1 MSDQKNTTDTP
12 NIDDY
17 LLNINIEDSNAPSDN
32 KMEQGLDMDFLN
44 QLGVE
49 TDTQKSTP
57 NAPADE
63 FSLDSL
69 SPPTQDVQTPTGDD
83 NLDFLNQTST
93 QDDTPNISN
102 IAGVATIGAGVGTAT
117 NAIADNVKDEIKD
130 ATKKGK
136 GFFSGRFGKKQKP
149 APTTQ
154 NTNKKDSFTET
165 LLANKNTKKGL
176 FSRLNKKEQPAPTGA
191 TSAPTPTLAKAKQ
204 DKKPL
209 FGGFGKKATSAT
221 PKAKA
226 PKSPKATNPD
236 AKKKNQLLIGALVC
250 LALLA
255 LVAYLFLN
263 NTSLINTP
271 APAPV
276 ATPTPAPAPAPP
288 TPAPANENI
297 LPNTVPTVNPD
308 EILNAEIPSDPALV
322 KEEIDRL
329 NDTGARLDE
338 QGKIIEEQLTIMED
352 LTTAKA
358 EQIALL
364 EQQIAELEKQKAN
377 VATPTPSEQPAPTP
391 VPQQ

>member
-17 LLNINIEDSNAPSDN
+17 LLNINIEDNNAPSDN
-32 KMEQGLDMDFLN
+32 KMEQGLDLDFLN

-49 TDTQKSTP
+49 TDTQKSAP
-57 NAPADE
+57 NTPADE

-69 SPPTQDVQTPTGDD
+69 SSPTQDVQTPKGDD
-83 NLDFLNQTST
+83 NLDFLNQTNT
-93 QDDTPNISN
+93 QDNTPSLTD
-102 IAGVATIGAGVGTAT
+102 IAGVATIGAGVGAVT
-117 NAIADNVKDEIKD
+117 NAVADTAKDT
-130 ATKKGK
+130 AKKGK

-149 APTTQ
+149 APAQSTD
-154 NTNKKDSFTET
+154 KKDSFTET

-176 FSRLNKKEQPAPTGA
+176 FSRLNKKEQPTPTDA
-191 TSAPTPTLAKAKQ
+191 TSAPTATLTKAKQ
-204 DKKPL
+204 DKKSP
-209 FGGFGKKATSAT
+209 FGGFGKKTATAPKTKAPKT
-221 PKAKA
+221 PKAT
-226 PKSPKATNPD
+226 SPDT
-236 AKKKNQLLIGALVC
+236 KKKNQLLIGALVC

-271 APAPV
+271 APTPTPV
-276 ATPTPAPAPAPP
+276 ATPAPAPA
-288 TPAPANENI
+288 PAPANENI
-297 LPNTVPTVNPD
+297 LPNTTPTINPD

-391 VPQQ
+391 APQQ